1 MAVTTRRRSETG
13 GEEFPVIRF
22 LREVFDE
29 LRKVVWPTPGELYRY
44 TMVVVATVIVISLF
58 IGGVD
63 YAVGQLVKQYVYSG
77 LKPGG

>member
-1 MAVTTRRRSETG
+1 MAVTTRRRSEAG

>member
-1 MAVTTRRRSETG
+1 MAVTTRRRSEAG
-13 GEEFPVIRF
+13 GEEFPVVRF

>member
-1 MAVTTRRRSETG
+1 
-13 GEEFPVIRF
+13 
-22 LREVFDE
+22 
-29 LRKVVWPTPGELYRY
+29 
-44 TMVVVATVIVISLF
+44 MVVVATVIVISLF

>member
-1 MAVTTRRRSETG
+1 MAVTTRRRTEAG